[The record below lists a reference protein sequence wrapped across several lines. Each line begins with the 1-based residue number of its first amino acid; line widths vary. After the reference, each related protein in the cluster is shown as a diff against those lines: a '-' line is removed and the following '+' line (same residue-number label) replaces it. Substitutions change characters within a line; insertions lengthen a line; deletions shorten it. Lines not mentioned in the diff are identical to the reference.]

1 MNVILHILSMN
12 ILPIFLLI
20 GLGFILDRQFHL
32 QITTL
37 TKINFYL
44 FVPSFTFTYLYV
56 TDIRI
61 DAVKAFLIT
70 ILILIANYVLSYL
83 IAKARKY
90 PDSLKYAF
98 QNSIM
103 FYNSGNIG
111 IPLVTL
117 VFSTGIYLVGDE
129 TPWLTLALSIQIMIL
144 VVQNITVNTIGFINA
159 GRASLSVRQ
168 AILNVLRMPTVYM
181 VPLAF
186 LLKLVPFDIRVL
198 PIWPVLNYARN
209 GQVPVALI
217 ILGVQLSKSQFRLGH
232 GDVYLAAAARL
243 LVGPLLA
250 LAFIRLFGLDGL
262 TAQVLLISASVPT
275 AVNSALIAVESDN
288 HPDFATQVVIVT
300 TVLSA
305 LTMTAVI
312 YLANIL
318 FPVV

>member
-1 MNVILHILSMN
+1 LNVILHILTMN

-20 GLGFILDRQFHL
+20 GLGFVLDRKFHL

-70 ILILIANYVLSYL
+70 ILIMITNYVLSYL

-159 GRASLSVRQ
+159 GRASLSIRQ
-168 AILNVLRMPTVYM
+168 AILNVFRMPTVYM

-186 LLKLVPFDIRVL
+186 LLKLLPYDIRAL
-198 PIWPVLNYARN
+198 PVWPVLNYARN
-209 GQVPVALI
+209 GLVPIALI
-217 ILGVQLSKSQFRLGH
+217 TLGVQLSKSQIKLGNS
-232 GDVYLAAAARL
+232 DVYLAAAARL
-243 LVGPLLA
+243 IVGPLLA
-250 LAFIRLFGLDGL
+250 LAFIRLFGLEGL

-305 LTMTAVI
+305 LTMTATI

-318 FPVV
+318 FPII